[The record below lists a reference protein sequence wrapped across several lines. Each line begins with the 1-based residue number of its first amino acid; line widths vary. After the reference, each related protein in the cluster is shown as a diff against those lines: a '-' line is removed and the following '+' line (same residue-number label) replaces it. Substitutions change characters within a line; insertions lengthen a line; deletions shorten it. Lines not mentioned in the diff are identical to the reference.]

1 MMTTTHIRGHIM
13 QTRKLGANG
22 PDIGA
27 IGYGAMSF
35 SDMYGPTNEAE
46 SHAILN
52 ACRDLGVTHL
62 DTANVYGMGKSE
74 SAIGTYLQANKGARD
89 SFVIA
94 TKATI
99 TKDADGNRIFDNT
112 ADHLEAELDASL
124 KRMGVDCVDLFYAH
138 RRDPRLTP
146 EETAAN
152 LGRLVKKGKTRAI
165 GLSEVAPSTLR
176 RAMAEHPI
184 AAVQS
189 EYSLSTR
196 SPEMGLVQT
205 CAELGV
211 AMVAFSPV
219 GRSLL
224 TDNPIPKKRLPDLP
238 FLAGNPRFMEPNIS
252 ENLRQTQGLRKL
264 AAEMGTSAAALA
276 NAWLLSRGPHVIPI
290 PGSRSVAHFKEC
302 ADGAALTL
310 NDDDLARIEATLPIG
325 WAHGDRYS
333 AAQWIGPERYC

>member
-1 MMTTTHIRGHIM
+1 MKQR
-13 QTRKLGANG
+13 RLGATG
-22 PDIGA
+22 PEIGA

-52 ACRDLGVTHL
+52 ACRDWGLTHL

-74 SAIGTYLQANKGARD
+74 RAIGTYLKANPGARD

-99 TKDADGNRIFDNT
+99 TRDADGNRVFDNS
-112 ADHLEAELDASL
+112 AEHLEAELDASL
-124 KRMGVDCVDLFYAH
+124 ERLGIDCVDLFYAH

-152 LGRLVKKGKTRAI
+152 LGRLVEKGKTRAI
-165 GLSEVAPSTLR
+165 GLSEIAPSTLR
-176 RAMAEHPI
+176 RAHAVHPI

-196 SPEMGLVQT
+196 FPELGLVQT

-211 AMVAFSPV
+211 ALVAFSPV

-224 TDNPIPKKRLPDLP
+224 TDHPIPGARIPELP
-238 FLAGNPRFMEPNIS
+238 FLAENPRFIEPNLS
-252 ENLRQTQGLRKL
+252 ENLKIAQGFRHL
-264 AAEMGTSAAALA
+264 AAEMGISAAGLA
-276 NAWLLSRGPHVIPI
+276 NAWLLAQGDHVIPI
-290 PGSRSVAHFKEC
+290 PGTRSVAHLKEC
-302 ADGAALTL
+302 VEGAEMTLDEADL
-310 NDDDLARIEATLPIG
+310 DQIEAVLPVG

-333 AAQWIGPERYC
+333 TAQWIGPERYC

>member
-1 MMTTTHIRGHIM
+1 MEKRT
-13 QTRKLGANG
+13 LGANG
-22 PDIGA
+22 PEIGA

-46 SHAILN
+46 SHAILD

-74 SAIGTYLQANKGARD
+74 NAIGTYLKANPGARD
-89 SFVIA
+89 EFIIA

-99 TKDADGNRIFDNT
+99 TRDADGNRAFDNS
-112 ADHLEAELDASL
+112 AEHLETELDKSL
-124 KRMGVDCVDLFYAH
+124 QRLGLDCIDLFYAH
-138 RRDPRLTP
+138 RRDPRFTP

-152 LGRLVKKGKTRAI
+152 LGRLVEKGKARAI

-176 RAMAEHPI
+176 RAMKAFPI

-196 SPEMGLVQT
+196 FPDLGLVQA

-224 TDNPIPKKRLPDLP
+224 TDNPMSRERIPHVP
-238 FLAGNPRFMEPNIS
+238 FLATNPRFMEPNFT
-252 ENLRQTQGLRKL
+252 ENLTITEGFRKL
-264 AAEMGTSAAALA
+264 AAEMGTTAAGLA
-276 NAWLLSRGPHVIPI
+276 NAWLLTRGPHVIPI
-290 PGSRSVAHFKEC
+290 PGTRSVDHLREC
-302 ADGAALTL
+302 ISGADLTL
-310 NDDDLARIEATLPIG
+310 TESDLQRIEAVLPVG
-325 WAHGDRYS
+325 WAHGDRYT
-333 AAQWIGPERYC
+333 ADQWIGPERYC

>member
-1 MMTTTHIRGHIM
+1 ME
-13 QTRKLGANG
+13 QRKLGAQG
-22 PDIGA
+22 PTIGA

-46 SHAILN
+46 SHTILDL
-52 ACRDLGVTHL
+52 CQDLGVTHL

-74 SAIGTYLQANKGARD
+74 SAIGSYLKANPGARD
-89 SFVIA
+89 AFVIA

-99 TKDADGNRIFDNT
+99 TQDADGNRIFDNT
-112 ADHLEAELDASL
+112 AEHLEAELDKSL
-124 KRMGVDCVDLFYAH
+124 KRLGVECVDLFYAH

-152 LGRLVKKGKTRAI
+152 LGRLVEKGKTKAI
-165 GLSEVAPSTLR
+165 GLSEISPTTLR
-176 RAMAEHPI
+176 RAMTAHPI

-196 SPEMGLVQT
+196 FPDLGLVQT
-205 CAELGV
+205 CVELGV

-224 TDNPIPKKRLPDLP
+224 TDNPIPAARIPDLP
-238 FLAGNPRFMEPNIS
+238 FLAGNPRFMQPNLK
-252 ENLRQTQGLRKL
+252 ENMRITEGFRAL
-264 AAEMGTSAAALA
+264 AAEMGTTAAGLA
-276 NAWLLSRGPHVIPI
+276 NAWLLTRGAHVIPI
-290 PGSRSVAHFKEC
+290 PGTRSVAHLREC
-302 ADGAALTL
+302 IAGAELTL
-310 NDDDLARIEATLPIG
+310 SAADLERIEAVLPVG

-333 AAQWIGPERYC
+333 DAQWIGPERYC

>member
-1 MMTTTHIRGHIM
+1 MTM
-13 QTRKLGANG
+13 EQRKLGKNG
-22 PDIGA
+22 PEVSA

-46 SHAILN
+46 SHAILDT
-52 ACRDLGVTHL
+52 CRDLGVTLL
-62 DTANVYGMGKSE
+62 DTANIYGMGKSE
-74 SAIGTYLQANKGARD
+74 SAIGSYLKAHPGARD
-89 SFVIA
+89 AFVIA

-99 TKDADGNRIFDNT
+99 TTDAEGKRAFDNS
-112 ADHLEAELDASL
+112 AEHLEAELDKSL
-124 KRMGVDCVDLFYAH
+124 KRLGVDCVDLFYAH
-138 RRDPRLTP
+138 RRAPDFPP
-146 EETAAN
+146 EELAGN
-152 LGRLVKKGKTRAI
+152 LGRLVEKGKTKAI
-165 GLSEVAPSTLR
+165 GLSEIAPATLR
-176 RAMAEHPI
+176 RAMTAFPV

-196 SPEMGLVQT
+196 LPELGLVQA

-224 TDNPIPKKRLPDLP
+224 TDNPIPRERLADLP
-238 FLAGNPRFMEPNIS
+238 FMRTNPRFMEPNLT
-252 ENLRQTQGLRKL
+252 ENLRIVQGFRDL

-290 PGSRSVAHFKEC
+290 PGTRSVAHLREC
-302 ADGAALTL
+302 LAGAELQLSEA
-310 NDDDLARIEATLPIG
+310 DLARIEAVLPVG

-333 AAQWIGPERYC
+333 DEQWHGPERYC

>member
-1 MMTTTHIRGHIM
+1 ME
-13 QTRKLGANG
+13 TRKLGVNG
-22 PDIGA
+22 PEIAA

-35 SDMYGPTNEAE
+35 SDMYGPTNETE
-46 SHAILN
+46 SHAILD
-52 ACRDLGVTHL
+52 ACRELGVTHL

-74 SAIGTYLQANKGARD
+74 SAIGAYLRANPSARNE
-89 SFVIA
+89 FVIA

-99 TKDADGNRIFDNT
+99 KRDADGNRTFDNT
-112 ADHLEAELDASL
+112 AEHLEAELEMSL
-124 KRMGVDCVDLFYAH
+124 DRLGVDCVDLFYAH
-138 RRDPRLTP
+138 RRDPRISP

-152 LGRLVKKGKTRAI
+152 LGRLVEKGKTRAV

-176 RAMAEHPI
+176 RAMKVFPI

-196 SPEMGLVQT
+196 NPELGLVQT

-211 AMVAFSPV
+211 TIVAFSPM

-224 TDNPIPKKRLPDLP
+224 TDNPIPHERIVDLP
-238 FLAGNPRFMEPNIS
+238 FLAGNPRFREPNLT
-252 ENLRQTQGLRKL
+252 ENLKLTEGFRSL

-276 NAWLLSRGPHVIPI
+276 NAWLLARGPHVIPI
-290 PGSRSVAHFKEC
+290 PGTRSVDHLKEC
-302 ADGAALTL
+302 VAGG
-310 NDDDLARIEATLPIG
+310 DLKLSTGDLEAIEAVLPVG

-333 AAQWIGPERYC
+333 AAQWIGPERFC

>member
-1 MMTTTHIRGHIM
+1 MDK
-13 QTRKLGANG
+13 RKLGANG
-22 PDIGA
+22 PEISA

-35 SDMYGPTNEAE
+35 TDMYGPTNEAA
-46 SHAILN
+46 SHAILD

-74 SAIGTYLQANKGARD
+74 NAIGSYLKANPAARD
-89 SFVIA
+89 EFIIA

-99 TKDADGNRIFDNT
+99 TRDKDGNRAFDNS
-112 ADHLEAELDASL
+112 AEHLEAELDKSL
-124 KRMGVDCVDLFYAH
+124 QRLGLDCVDLFYAH
-138 RRDPRLTP
+138 RRDTRFTP

-152 LGRLVKKGKTRAI
+152 LGRLVEKGKTRAI
-165 GLSEVAPSTLR
+165 GLSEIAPSTLR
-176 RAMAEHPI
+176 RAMKEYPV

-196 SPEMGLVQT
+196 FPDLGLVQAS
-205 CAELGV
+205 AELGV

-224 TDNPIPKKRLPDLP
+224 TDNPIPREQIPDLP
-238 FLAGNPRFMEPNIS
+238 FLAGNPRFMEPNLT
-252 ENLRQTQGLRKL
+252 ENLRLTDAFREL
-264 AAEMGTSAAALA
+264 AAEMGTSAAGLS

-290 PGSRSVAHFKEC
+290 PGTRSVNHLREC
-302 ADGAALTL
+302 MSGANLTL
-310 NDDDLARIEATLPIG
+310 SETDLARIEAVLPVG

-333 AAQWIGPERYC
+333 DEQWKGPERYC

>member
-1 MMTTTHIRGHIM
+1 MK
-13 QTRKLGANG
+13 TRNLGSNG
-22 PDIGA
+22 PEIGA

-35 SDMYGPTNEAE
+35 SDMYGPTNETE
-46 SHAILN
+46 SHAILD

-74 SAIGTYLQANKGARD
+74 NAIGSYLKRNPGARAY
-89 SFVIA
+89 FVIA
-94 TKATI
+94 TKATMAS
-99 TKDADGNRIFDNT
+99 DEDGKRVFDNS
-112 ADHLEAELDASL
+112 AEHLEAELDKSL
-124 KRMGVDCVDLFYAH
+124 QRLRLDCVDLFYAH
-138 RRDPRLTP
+138 RRDPRVSP

-152 LGRLVKKGKTRAI
+152 LGRLVEKGKARAI

-176 RAMAEHPI
+176 RAMKVFPI

-196 SPEMGLVQT
+196 YPDLGLVQT
-205 CAELGV
+205 CSELGV

-224 TDNPIPKKRLPDLP
+224 TDNPIPRERIPGLP
-238 FLAGNPRFMEPNIS
+238 FLAGNPRFMEPHLS
-252 ENLRQTQGLRKL
+252 ENLRITSGFRAL

-276 NAWLLSRGPHVIPI
+276 NAWLLSRGDHVIPI
-290 PGSRSVAHFKEC
+290 PGSRSVSHFKEC
-302 ADGAALTL
+302 AAGAELTL
-310 NDDDLARIEATLPIG
+310 SSEDLKRIETVLPVG

-333 AAQWIGPERYC
+333 DAQWIGPERYC

>member
-1 MMTTTHIRGHIM
+1 MEK
-13 QTRKLGANG
+13 RKLGANG
-22 PDIGA
+22 PEIGA

-46 SHAILN
+46 SHAILD
-52 ACRDLGVTHL
+52 ACRDMGVTHL
-62 DTANVYGMGKSE
+62 DTANIYGMGKSE
-74 SAIGTYLQANKGARD
+74 SAIGNYLKANPGSRD
-89 SFVIA
+89 EFIIA

-99 TKDADGNRIFDNT
+99 TRDTDGNRIFDNS
-112 ADHLEAELDASL
+112 AEHLEAELDKSL
-124 KRMGVDCVDLFYAH
+124 QRLGLESVDLFYAH

-152 LGRLVKKGKTRAI
+152 LGRLVEKGKTRAI

-176 RAMAEHPI
+176 RAMKTYPV

-196 SPEMGLVQT
+196 FPDLGLVQT

-224 TDNPIPKKRLPDLP
+224 TDNPLPRDRIPNLP
-238 FLAGNPRFMEPNIS
+238 FLAGNPRFVEPNLTQ
-252 ENLRQTQGLRKL
+252 NLTITEGFRKL
-264 AAEMGTSAAALA
+264 AAEMGISAAGLA
-276 NAWLLSRGPHVIPI
+276 NAWLLSRGTHVIPI
-290 PGSRSVAHFKEC
+290 PGTRSVKHFWEC
-302 ADGAALTL
+302 VSGAAFTL
-310 NDDDLARIEATLPIG
+310 SETDLERIEAVLPVG

-333 AAQWIGPERYC
+333 EEQWIGPERYC